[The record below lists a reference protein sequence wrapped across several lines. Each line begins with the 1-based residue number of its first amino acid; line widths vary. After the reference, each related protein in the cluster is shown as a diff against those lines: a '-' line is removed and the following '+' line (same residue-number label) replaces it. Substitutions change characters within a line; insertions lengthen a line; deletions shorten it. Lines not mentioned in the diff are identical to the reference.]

1 MELLN
6 HVIKRLQSRKQV
18 QLPVTSLIDQLNN
31 EKSSPIVQVLP
42 LPTTILY
49 SVTLFRILY

>member
-42 LPTTILY
+42 LPATILY

>member
-31 EKSSPIVQVLP
+31 DKSPPIVQVLT
-42 LPTTILY
+42 LSALY